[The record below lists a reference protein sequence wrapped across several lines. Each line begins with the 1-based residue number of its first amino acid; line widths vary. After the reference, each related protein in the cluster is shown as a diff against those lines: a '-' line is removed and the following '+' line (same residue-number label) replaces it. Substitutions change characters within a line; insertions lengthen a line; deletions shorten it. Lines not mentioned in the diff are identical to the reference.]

1 MKTRITRNYVPTRK
15 EQVLTLIS
23 GIRNSFWRTL
33 GSLFKKDF
41 INNPALRKRI
51 SAQLVLVLFASTL
64 VAVFVQAPSSNAVV
78 VQDCSAIGQLRN
90 GGFEAPVAG
99 TTVISSAGAT
109 YPAETLTAAQQNSTN
124 SVTNAVYGSVADTFW
139 NHLDASADA
148 STYRTFRL
156 PGRAGD
162 ARVYWNTTEAS
173 EQLELGSFVT
183 PQAGSRFA
191 ELNSAVQAAL
201 YQDIPTIPGVT
212 IRWSLAHRGRDGTD
226 TMRVY
231 IGKPTNTAAQVR
243 ASAARFNNSAWSNNT
258 TLQNNSA
265 TRTNSAR
272 AGLSLASA
280 RAAGS
285 TTLQTDISDGQT
297 WRFWYGTYEETSTT
311 TTNTRFMFESVS
323 PTGGSGNLLDSITF
337 APVAACPIT
346 RLYNSPTDT
355 QTVNIFDT
363 NAGSFAMVPD
373 ESGHQESVTALTH
386 VSGPGSAFLNSGNR
400 SLTFTPNGSGV
411 TTFDYTIR
419 YVANGIESTSDGRIT
434 ITARD
439 IFGSASCSPGT
450 VETATSTV
458 NGQIT
463 VVETFRTPPQAN
475 TDDDA
480 DHRSATCT
488 WTAPEG
494 VFGVDYLVVGGG
506 GGGSSGGGGGGGVVT
521 SWSTAMASDT
531 STERTA
537 LRNPLAV
544 TPGETVNIT
553 VGGGGKRGWG
563 GSARC
568 TFGNSVLASNGTTA
582 DSNCG
587 GFFGGTNSTST
598 TRIATN
604 GADSVFGSIRAIGG
618 GAGGRYTWPEDANI
632 QGGESGGSSG
642 GNAADYASTVSVQPV
657 ASQVVGAAS
666 FGNRG
671 GISTGAPYAAGAG
684 GGGAG
689 TNAEVTDNNSAADN
703 RGTNATATTGN
714 GGVGGNQRRLFSNG
728 DGGAGAVTN
737 PPAGCTSTSQQYSGN
752 VHPATAI
759 NNCFTRGAGGN
770 GGRGVASNIAS
781 FTNVF
786 AEYGC
791 GGGGGINDNSA
802 ADFSG
807 RNGGGLAGCPTA
819 GRGSSWGSF
828 LTTTVN
834 RFRTIVSQQYN
845 GTEVPTES
853 FGGGGGG
860 TDPEADRAGAGGS
873 GVVII
878 RYVVSN
884 IACPNSANATNVVGP
899 IACPYPITITAGA
912 AVATQYNLSHG
923 TAALGFVSFP
933 GASTDTVTV
942 TSTIGNGIDTVTT
955 TVNGNL
961 ASFAVSNANTALA
974 GATYPLRYTI
984 FSDSLTST
992 SFVLLRIVDPSQA
1005 TPVIIPVDPRVTEID
1020 LPALRIGGSQMTQ
1033 VCFTPIDDNETSG
1046 YSNIP
1051 SVDRTTN
1058 RTTETRT
1065 VTAAIGRLRL
1075 QGTSANLQQ
1084 AVQFIRVTKHASDDL
1099 LIPGSVPRRIR
1110 VNVSNGTVG
1119 GNGSCTFGNE
1129 SIIELR
1135 PMLPEQTIRQG
1146 EVKLKNTP

>member
-1 MKTRITRNYVPTRK
+1 MKTRIARNYVPSRR
-15 EQVLTLIS
+15 EQLLTLIS
-23 GIRNSFWRTL
+23 DSRSFFWRKL

-64 VAVFVQAPSSNAVV
+64 VAVFVQAPTSNAVV

-109 YPAETLTAAQQNSTN
+109 YPAETLTAAQQNSSN
-124 SVTNAVYGSVADTFW
+124 SVTNAVYGSVGGSFW
-139 NHLDASADA
+139 NHLDASVDG

-162 ARVYWNTTEAS
+162 ARIYWNTTEAS
-173 EQLELGSFVT
+173 EQLELTSFVT

-191 ELNSAVQAAL
+191 ELNASVQAAL

-212 IRWSLAHRGRDGTD
+212 IRWSLAHRGRSGTD

-231 IGKPTNTAAQVR
+231 IGKPTNTSATVR
-243 ASAARFNNSAWSNNT
+243 GSSSRFNASADAGNT
-258 TLQNNSA
+258 TLQNNSV

-272 AGLSLASA
+272 AGLALASA

-285 TTLQTDISDGQT
+285 ATLETDISDGTT

-363 NAGSFAMVPD
+363 NAGSFAIVPD
-373 ESGHQESVTALTH
+373 ESGHQESVTALTY
-386 VSGPGSAFLNSGNR
+386 VEGPGRATLNAGGR

-411 TTFDYTIR
+411 TTYDYTIR
-419 YVANGIESTSDGRIT
+419 YVANGIASTSDGRIT

-439 IFGSASCSPGT
+439 IFGQASCDPGS
-450 VETATSTV
+450 VETQTATV
-458 NGQIT
+458 GGQIT
-463 VVETFRTPPQAN
+463 VIETFKTPVQAN
-475 TDDDA
+475 TDADA

-494 VFGVDYLVVGGG
+494 VFAVDYLVVGGG
-506 GGGSSGGGGGGGVVT
+506 GGGASGGGGGGGVVT
-521 SWSTAMASDT
+521 SWSTALGTNTGS
-531 STERTA
+531 ERTA

-544 TPGETVNIT
+544 TPGEVVNIT
-553 VGGGGKRGWG
+553 VGGGGKPGWG
-563 GSARC
+563 GSYRC
-568 TFGNSVLASNGTTA
+568 TFALS
-582 DSNCG
+582 
-587 GFFGGTNSTST
+587 TNNACTQPTRTS
-598 TRIATN
+598 TN
-604 GADSVFGSIRAIGG
+604 GADSRFGSVIAAGG
-618 GAGGRYTWPEDANI
+618 GLAGGSGQAA
-632 QGGESGGSSG
+632 GGSGGSGGGSRFDDEAQSG
-642 GNAADYASTVSVQPV
+642 AAV
-657 ASQVVGAAS
+657 ASQVVGASS
-666 FGNRG
+666 FGNIG
-671 GISTGAPYAAGAG
+671 GGSTATGGYRAGGG

-689 TNAEVTDNNSAADN
+689 TNVTVS
-703 RGTNATATTGN
+703 
-714 GGVGGNQRRLFSNG
+714 S
-728 DGGAGAVTN
+728 
-737 PPAGCTSTSQQYSGN
+737 PPSD
-752 VHPATAI
+752 
-759 NNCFTRGAGGN
+759 GN
-770 GGRGVASNIAS
+770 GGRGGLVRIIDYPGNPPANGRGQIVNQTGGSSGGGGHGGRGVMSNIAS
-781 FTNVF
+781 TNGTF

-791 GGGGGINDNSA
+791 GGGGGLNNNANNIIP
-802 ADFSG
+802 
-807 RNGGGLAGCPTA
+807 GGGGTPGCDTA
-819 GRGSSWGSF
+819 GRGSNWATF
-828 LTTTVN
+828 LTTTN
-834 RFRTIVSQQYN
+834 NSMPSFN
-845 GTEVPTES
+845 GTCFQNDGTTALANCSNNRITSVQFDGTAVPTEG
-853 FGGGGGG
+853 FGGGGAG
-860 TDPEADRAGAGGS
+860 TDPEGAQAGSGGS
-873 GVVII
+873 GVVVI

-884 IACPNSANATNVVGP
+884 IACPNSSNATNVAGP

-923 TAALGFVSFP
+923 TADLGFVSFP

-942 TSTIGNGIDTVTT
+942 TSTIGNGTDTVTA
-955 TVNGNL
+955 TVSGNL

-1146 EVKLKNTP
+1146 EVKLKNLP